1 MPQNCKTTTNYG
13 VQRRVLVVACWH
25 PLQVE
30 SGVASFF
37 LGTTFNG
44 SYLLGWLWSMLTG
57 TWLRLATHDS
67 ARLTAAATTNVW
79 QLVEDDN
86 LCGNARGFSTN
97 LRDDVVQD
105 VALL

>member
-1 MPQNCKTTTNYG
+1 MPENYKTTTNNG

-44 SYLLGWLWSMLTG
+44 SYLLGWLWSMLTS

-86 LCGNARGFSTN
+86 LCGNARGFSTK